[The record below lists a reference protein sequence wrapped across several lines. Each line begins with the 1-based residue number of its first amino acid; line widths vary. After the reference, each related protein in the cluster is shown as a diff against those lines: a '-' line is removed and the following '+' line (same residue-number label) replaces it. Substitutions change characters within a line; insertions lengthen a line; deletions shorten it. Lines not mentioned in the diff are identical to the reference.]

1 MFGWQSMVL
10 RFNLTLLNINMSK
23 NSTFVFFAKKFV
35 FSMIIRI
42 CIMNSSLRKTHNDVK
57 AYGTGKSIYYRRLSF
72 AGILLRLMAY
82 LSSIALPI
90 KRWYTSWQPSRSR
103 CSRLSLWK
111 ENLLLWCHKSFC
123 RSIILGQAPCKERS
137 RLCLTEILSR
147 KMMGYFCYAT
157 SFWSWV

>member
-1 MFGWQSMVL
+1 MIL
-10 RFNLTLLNINMSK
+10 RSELTLLNINMSK

-90 KRWYTSWQPSRSR
+90 KR
-103 CSRLSLWK
+103 
-111 ENLLLWCHKSFC
+111 
-123 RSIILGQAPCKERS
+123 
-137 RLCLTEILSR
+137 
-147 KMMGYFCYAT
+147 
-157 SFWSWV
+157 

>member
-1 MFGWQSMVL
+1 
-10 RFNLTLLNINMSK
+10 MSK

-90 KRWYTSWQPSRSR
+90 KR
-103 CSRLSLWK
+103 
-111 ENLLLWCHKSFC
+111 
-123 RSIILGQAPCKERS
+123 
-137 RLCLTEILSR
+137 
-147 KMMGYFCYAT
+147 
-157 SFWSWV
+157 